1 MVRLAEKDGFKHE
14 CSIFREHGGMM
25 STGQAISS
33 GIHPRELYA
42 MRDTGILQ
50 RISRGWYR
58 LAEMPPFSDP
68 DLVTVALKV
77 PKGVV
82 CLISALAFHEATTQV
97 PHEIHLALPKGE
109 KAPRLGHPPL
119 RIYRFLAEAYTDG
132 VETHIIDSVP
142 VRIYS
147 VEKTLAD
154 CFKFRNKIGQDVAI
168 EALKL
173 SWRSKSLDLNKLMQY
188 ARICRVENVMRP
200 YLETLL

>member
-1 MVRLAEKDGFKHE
+1 LAENDAYERE

-33 GIHPRELYA
+33 GIHPRKLYA

-50 RISRGWYR
+50 GVSRGLYR
-58 LAEMPPFSDP
+58 LAEMPPLSDP

-77 PKGVV
+77 PKGII
-82 CLISALAFHEATTQV
+82 CLISALAFHEVTTQV
-97 PHEIHLALPKGE
+97 PHEVHLALPKGE

-119 RIYRFLAEAYTDG
+119 RIYRFLAEAYTEG
-132 VETHIIDSVP
+132 VQTHIIDGVP

-154 CFKFRNKIGQDVAI
+154 CFKLRNKIGQDVAI
-168 EALKL
+168 EALRL
-173 SWRSKSLDLNKLMQY
+173 SWRSKSLDLNQLMHY

-200 YLETLL
+200 YLEALL